1 MGDFFMKKIISSI
14 VIFLIVLLTGV
25 AISKSDSIKYNN
37 TMNRLGMSEDAVV
50 LHTKS
55 KKNLVTAV
63 KDLDKKKLSGYQII
77 FFEKSNS
84 DIGYIYSHKT
94 INKLPIIAG
103 RYFSADDFTSQIP
116 FAVQGKTSDIEAYK
130 PQSQAYIKVDNRY
143 ISVIGNVGF
152 DGASVLNSQ
161 TLVSLSANQ
170 PKSKY
175 HLNQV
180 TTVLDGRAVKNK
192 ESLSKIKKVLHVKS
206 MHDYIPQTD
215 DFTNAETSN
224 NGELYLVGIVLLF
237 FLIVAVDFYILV
249 PLKFDLS
256 RSHLTGDLKNNYR
269 NGLMIRYLIYTLLP
283 YAAGF
288 IAVNWRIVIISH
300 GTFNLFIT
308 ISVLITI
315 LIGLSQIFFTKR
327 SE

>member
-1 MGDFFMKKIISSI
+1 MKKIISSI
-14 VIFLIVLLTGV
+14 VIFLAILLTGV

-63 KDLDKKKLSGYQII
+63 QELHKKKKVSNYQLI

-84 DIGYIYSHKT
+84 DIGYIYGHNK
-94 INKLPIIAG
+94 INKLPITSG

-116 FAVQGKTSDIEAYK
+116 FAVQGKASEIEAYK
-130 PQSQAYIKVDNRY
+130 PQSQPYIKVDNRY

-152 DGASVLNSQ
+152 DGADILNLQ
-161 TLVSLSANQ
+161 TLVSLSPNQ

-180 TTVLDGRAVKNK
+180 TTVLDGRAVSNK
-192 ESLSKIKKVLHVKS
+192 ESLNKVKKVLHVKS
-206 MHDYIPQTD
+206 MHKYVPQTD
-215 DFTNAETSN
+215 DFTNVETSN
-224 NGELYLVGIVLLF
+224 NGELYLVGIVLLL
-237 FLIVAVDFYILV
+237 FLIIAIDFYILI

-256 RSHLTGDLKNNYR
+256 RSNLTGDLKNNYR

-283 YAAGF
+283 FVAGF
-288 IAVNWRIVIISH
+288 VAVNWRIVIISH
-300 GTFNLFIT
+300 GTFNLFMTVAI
-308 ISVLITI
+308 IVTI
-315 LIGLSQIFFTKR
+315 LIGLSQIFFVKR